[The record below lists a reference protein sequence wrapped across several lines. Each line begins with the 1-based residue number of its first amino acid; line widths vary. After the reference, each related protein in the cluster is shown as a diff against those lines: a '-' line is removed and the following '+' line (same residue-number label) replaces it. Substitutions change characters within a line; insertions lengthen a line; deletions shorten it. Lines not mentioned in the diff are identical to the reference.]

1 MYAFKIACWALI
13 FIFRL
18 RFPPG
23 VSIATIMNYW
33 ILYIVL
39 TRFLFLTLLFVTT
52 VVLDVQCIL
61 SIYNIVHTVPYQHD
75 LSVHQTCHQILWQH
89 QLGNYALISLP
100 HGHDLKQTAA
110 KNIFLVTKGNTQYT
124 TTKYAALFF
133 TLSNIRWFYSLKRKC
148 WSSMVCY

>member
-1 MYAFKIACWALI
+1 
-13 FIFRL
+13 
-18 RFPPG
+18 
-23 VSIATIMNYW
+23 MNYW

-100 HGHDLKQTAA
+100 HGHDLKQTTA
-110 KNIFLVTKGNTQYT
+110 KNIFLVTKGNTQYI

-133 TLSNIRWFYSLKRKC
+133 TLSNIR
-148 WSSMVCY
+148 